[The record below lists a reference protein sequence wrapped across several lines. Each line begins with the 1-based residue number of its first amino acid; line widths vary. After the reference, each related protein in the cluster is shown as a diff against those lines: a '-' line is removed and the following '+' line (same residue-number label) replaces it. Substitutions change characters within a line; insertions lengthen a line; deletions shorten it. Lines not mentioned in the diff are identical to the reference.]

1 MNSSFDENSNNYQSV
16 EELDNHIVINQ
27 NDLRAQFDAI

>member
-1 MNSSFDENSNNYQSV
+1 V